1 MGQTRFLQHAKVL
14 RYPARS
20 PRGVRCTAAPLDL
33 IMMRRQLF
41 NLKALAERQARP

>member
-1 MGQTRFLQHAKVL
+1 MRKSSATLPVL
-14 RYPARS
+14 RA
-20 PRGVRCTAAPLDL
+20 VFRCTAAPLDL